1 MNGANLI
8 ANDQRLASQARGIRY
23 YVPALDLDSDKSI
36 LGGLEYKIS
45 IPVYNASF
53 VDTGDFEVRLSYV
66 DAKDFDISKPNS
78 KIGNLKHIG
87 TVTMSLKGWQ
97 NGSRRNKGWADFMW
111 KVPENLSEGSYYLYV
126 QIGPEDKL
134 KDEVHESR
142 LASDGTV
149 RDVGGNNEGY
159 YVFDYTSPGTMVN
172 KQNAKAS
179 RAFKAAAHSG
189 NGTILRTAYRNGES
203 DGGVN
208 SAMTIYDTTGTV
220 SVKAKIEGYEDVEIM
235 SLLELFAE
243 IAAMDSRDSIPVE
256 CELEYKGDEY
266 YHEAYFYGVRYKP
279 GALNAANGDYS
290 KVSDDAV
297 KDYFVVD
304 KLPLVPGSTVKFMMS
319 LHPGDIDWE
328 NGSGFQLVVP
338 ELAADS
344 GTASDDVDGG
354 TDSGGDSGSDGKE
367 SDSGITVLPSSSGG
381 CDAGAGIFAV
391 MILSGA
397 LIFGRM
403 KRR

>member
-1 MNGANLI
+1 M
-8 ANDQRLASQARGIRY
+8 RS
-23 YVPALDLDSDKSI
+23 
-36 LGGLEYKIS
+36 
-45 IPVYNASF
+45 
-53 VDTGDFEVRLSYV
+53 
-66 DAKDFDISKPNS
+66 
-78 KIGNLKHIG
+78 
-87 TVTMSLKGWQ
+87 W
-97 NGSRRNKGWADFMW
+97 
-111 KVPENLSEGSYYLYV
+111 
-126 QIGPEDKL
+126 
-134 KDEVHESR
+134 
-142 LASDGTV
+142 
-149 RDVGGNNEGY
+149 
-159 YVFDYTSPGTMVN
+159 
-172 KQNAKAS
+172 
-179 RAFKAAAHSG
+179 
-189 NGTILRTAYRNGES
+189 
-203 DGGVN
+203 
-208 SAMTIYDTTGTV
+208 
-220 SVKAKIEGYEDVEIM
+220 
-235 SLLELFAE
+235 
-243 IAAMDSRDSIPVE
+243 
-256 CELEYKGDEY
+256 
-266 YHEAYFYGVRYKP
+266 
-279 GALNAANGDYS
+279 NGDYS